1 LPESHAELLSQNR
14 RLEGMVMASAVGLA
28 LVDEQGT
35 FVTVNEALSAMLGYT
50 RAELEGRT
58 FVDVTHP
65 DDRAVSLSSFAAVQ
79 DGAQATVAIEKR
91 YVASD
96 GAVVVVSLSAS
107 AFRDPVNG
115 PRFHVVQVKDI
126 TSRDRAEQ
134 ALRESEERWRML
146 LAWVREI
153 VLLVDGSGLI
163 SYVSPS
169 AKEWL
174 GYEPDEVIGLA
185 VLAATH
191 PDDLEEL
198 SRVLEA
204 ATPGVPISV
213 SHRVRA
219 RDGSW
224 RSLESTVVGFRD
236 DPAVGALLIVSRDV
250 TEQIALEHERERLEL
265 DRRVSQRLEAV
276 GQLAS
281 GIAHE
286 INTPLQFV
294 GDSITFLRDAVEEL
308 LVLTGQYRESL
319 YTDTAIPVEERRRV
333 MRLAE
338 ERADVDYLCER
349 IPAAFVR
356 TADGIDRVR
365 SIVQAM
371 KRFSHDSGSE
381 RAPADLNEALETTL
395 AVCRNEYKYVAE
407 LELDLGVL
415 PLVAC
420 NIAEL
425 SQVFLNLII
434 NAAQAIEEKVHNSGE
449 RGHIRIST
457 RSDADEVTIEIADDG
472 PGIPTEHQDRIY
484 EPFFTTK
491 EVGKGTGQGLALAR
505 NTIQRQQGVLECRSV
520 PGAGATFT
528 IRLPAPQESNSIAET
543 A

>member
-1 LPESHAELLSQNR
+1 
-14 RLEGMVMASAVGLA
+14 
-28 LVDEQGT
+28 
-35 FVTVNEALSAMLGYT
+35 
-50 RAELEGRT
+50 
-58 FVDVTHP
+58 
-65 DDRAVSLSSFAAVQ
+65 
-79 DGAQATVAIEKR
+79 
-91 YVASD
+91 
-96 GAVVVVSLSAS
+96 
-107 AFRDPVNG
+107 
-115 PRFHVVQVKDI
+115 
-126 TSRDRAEQ
+126 
-134 ALRESEERWRML
+134 
-146 LAWVREI
+146 
-153 VLLVDGSGLI
+153 
-163 SYVSPS
+163 
-169 AKEWL
+169 
-174 GYEPDEVIGLA
+174 
-185 VLAATH
+185 
-191 PDDLEEL
+191 
-198 SRVLEA
+198 
-204 ATPGVPISV
+204 
-213 SHRVRA
+213 
-219 RDGSW
+219 
-224 RSLESTVVGFRD
+224 
-236 DPAVGALLIVSRDV
+236 
-250 TEQIALEHERERLEL
+250 
-265 DRRVSQRLEAV
+265 
-276 GQLAS
+276 
-281 GIAHE
+281 
-286 INTPLQFV
+286 LQFV

-505 NTIQRQQGVLECRSV
+505 NTIQRQQGVLQCRSV